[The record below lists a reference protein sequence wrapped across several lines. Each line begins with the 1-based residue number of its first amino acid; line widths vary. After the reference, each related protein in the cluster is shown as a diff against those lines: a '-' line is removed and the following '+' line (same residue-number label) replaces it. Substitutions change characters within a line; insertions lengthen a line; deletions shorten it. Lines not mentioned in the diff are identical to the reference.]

1 MIVNQVT
8 SVYQSRFLNM
18 IEANYTDKTGN
29 EKKWVYA
36 QRPKNTGVV
45 FVAAI
50 VNQVPFGAKTFQ
62 GIPNLVVI
70 KEFRVS
76 IQDYVYSIPAGL
88 VDPGET
94 IEEAVDREL
103 KEETGLTIKSI
114 QLITPPLYSS
124 PGITDEAAAIV
135 YATAEGNISSNQLEA
150 SEDLTAFFATKEQVR
165 ELINDRNN
173 YFDAKA
179 YLIFQQFATF
189 GYLV

>member
-1 MIVNQVT
+1 
-8 SVYQSRFLNM
+8 M

-70 KEFRVS
+70 KEFRVP

-94 IEEAVDREL
+94 IEEAADREL
-103 KEETGLTIKSI
+103 QEETGLYIKSI

-124 PGITDEAAAIV
+124 PGMTDESAAIV
-135 YATAEGNISSNQLEA
+135 YATAIGNLSSNQLEA
-150 SEDLTAFFATKEQVR
+150 SEDITAFLADKEQIKT
-165 ELINDRNN
+165 LIKDKNN
-173 YFDAKA
+173 KFDAKA
-179 YLIFQQFATF
+179 YLVFQQFATF
-189 GYLV
+189 GYLI